1 MYPSN
6 AQFKEEMED
15 KEREPKGACVFHV
28 ARVKHLPEHT
38 TEQID
43 TEAIT
48 KA

>member
-15 KEREPKGACVFHV
+15 KEHEPKGAYVFHV
-28 ARVKHLPEHT
+28 ARIKHLPERT
-38 TEQID
+38 TKSKN

>member
-28 ARVKHLPEHT
+28 ARVKHLPERT
-38 TEQID
+38 TESKN